1 MKVGDLVV
9 VELTTGPRKGFVTKY
24 YFDDEG
30 CPWIEVCFLNG
41 EKDEFD
47 WDNFDWTVISESG

>member
-1 MKVGDLVV
+1 VKVGDLVV
-9 VELTTGPRKGFVTKY
+9 VELIEPRKGFVTKY

-41 EKDEFD
+41 ETAEFD
-47 WDNFDWTVISESG
+47 WDNFHWTVISGGR